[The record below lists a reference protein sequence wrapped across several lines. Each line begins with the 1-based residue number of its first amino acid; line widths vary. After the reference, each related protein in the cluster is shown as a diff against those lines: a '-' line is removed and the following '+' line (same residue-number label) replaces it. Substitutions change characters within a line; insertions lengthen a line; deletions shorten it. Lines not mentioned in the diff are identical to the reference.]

1 MRERTEKKSKIRET
15 GGKEAGIE
23 NPGKK
28 AEGSHGKRERES
40 WEKTHTREKGKR
52 TPEKAEGSSGK
63 KKENSGKKRKI
74 PAEKKKENSGKKNR
88 HTEE

>member
-1 MRERTEKKSKIRET
+1 MRERTERKSKIRET
-15 GGKEAGIE
+15 VGKEAGIE
-23 NPGKK
+23 NSGKK
-28 AEGSHGKRERES
+28 AEGFPTENEKENLGER
-40 WEKTHTREKGKR
+40 GKR